1 MIKDM
6 INSMDDATRNKVGDV
21 IAQSLPF
28 LVGIFGSLFL
38 LASIFRW
45 EWLYKPKKIR
55 GVNSLLYFIFGEKI
69 YRVFL
74 GLMGLFMLNIAF
86 FVLYHYVVS

>member
-1 MIKDM
+1 MIQDM
-6 INSMDDATRNKVGDV
+6 INSIDDATRNMIGDV
-21 IAQSLPF
+21 ILQSLPF
-28 LVGIFGSLFL
+28 FVGIFGALFL

-55 GVNSLLYFIFGEKI
+55 GVNSLLYFIFGEKV

-74 GLMGLFMLNIAF
+74 GLMGLFMLYIVKLCF
-86 FVLYHYVVS
+86 RGI